1 MDVQIKELVRHL
13 SDLIWTMEL
22 ERSQSVEG
30 PILSYVQEAVAVQ
43 IEYRRRVRDLDR
55 KLAEIE
61 GAAEAS
67 ATS

>member
-67 ATS
+67 APS